1 MSNIRTTRN
10 QSARGNSHE
19 ESHSSDGS
27 SAHSPSENSPAA
39 AASAAPAPTQDPPS
53 AAPPSRAALQQFG
66 RQLRKKLQK
75 GIIRCPR
82 TIPDVQIVDLTRST
96 QHIFAALSAVLPP
109 SIVQRCDVPGAISY
123 WASIVCAEDSDED
136 QAPSAA
142 PASAPL
148 APAEGSLARGHRTAR
163 RRQRRQRRRHR
174 STSSSSS
181 DDESFSIDDWG
192 EFVAETSTAPDESV
206 IELSGEASSRPRRHR
221 SRKGAS
227 SLASLSQ
234 LLVRSRVETWT
245 TLNPALKQ
253 MRSPRR
259 IQLSLFNN
267 IQRSLR
273 ARQVSKRRL
282 YCLLVGEYNKVPAT
296 TFLTKPSAELVALD
310 APSADITDFL
320 AGLTAFITT
329 LAPPLAATW
338 ARTQRTVASL
348 APAYPADSLMSFVW
362 TVWDELLT
370 TCEPTTSLEDLCADI
385 REMPVRLRSGLL
397 KAHELKSPSAPGPAA
412 GTAQAPSASRNRR
425 PRRTPIKDALGE
437 RLFTVLQ
444 RKGINVSSLVYETPV
459 HIAGLQ
465 SVSADVRADPTLL
478 GISAEDADRIREA
491 QQRFRNRA

>member
-136 QAPSAA
+136 QAPSAT
-142 PASAPL
+142 PASAP
-148 APAEGSLARGHRTAR
+148 PAEGSLARGHRTAR

-192 EFVAETSTAPDESV
+192 EFVAETSTAPDES
-206 IELSGEASSRPRRHR
+206 
-221 SRKGAS
+221 
-227 SLASLSQ
+227 
-234 LLVRSRVETWT
+234 
-245 TLNPALKQ
+245 
-253 MRSPRR
+253 
-259 IQLSLFNN
+259 
-267 IQRSLR
+267 
-273 ARQVSKRRL
+273 
-282 YCLLVGEYNKVPAT
+282 
-296 TFLTKPSAELVALD
+296 D
-310 APSADITDFL
+310 
-320 AGLTAFITT
+320 
-329 LAPPLAATW
+329 
-338 ARTQRTVASL
+338 
-348 APAYPADSLMSFVW
+348 
-362 TVWDELLT
+362 
-370 TCEPTTSLEDLCADI
+370 
-385 REMPVRLRSGLL
+385 
-397 KAHELKSPSAPGPAA
+397 
-412 GTAQAPSASRNRR
+412 
-425 PRRTPIKDALGE
+425 
-437 RLFTVLQ
+437 
-444 RKGINVSSLVYETPV
+444 
-459 HIAGLQ
+459 
-465 SVSADVRADPTLL
+465 
-478 GISAEDADRIREA
+478 DR
-491 QQRFRNRA
+491 